1 MLGWDSQCFEC
12 VFLIFYFI
20 LCFAGLSFS
29 SCFEIVV
36 GNEINFY
43 FVLCHLSDRYF
54 PIYIHLLGL
63 PVSVGT

>member
-20 LCFAGLSFS
+20 LCFAGLSFFS

-36 GNEINFY
+36 GNEINFD
-43 FVLCHLSDRYF
+43 FV
-54 PIYIHLLGL
+54 
-63 PVSVGT
+63 V

>member
-20 LCFAGLSFS
+20 LCFSRLSFFS

-36 GNEINFY
+36 GSGINFD
-43 FVLCHLSDRYF
+43 FV
-54 PIYIHLLGL
+54 
-63 PVSVGT
+63 V